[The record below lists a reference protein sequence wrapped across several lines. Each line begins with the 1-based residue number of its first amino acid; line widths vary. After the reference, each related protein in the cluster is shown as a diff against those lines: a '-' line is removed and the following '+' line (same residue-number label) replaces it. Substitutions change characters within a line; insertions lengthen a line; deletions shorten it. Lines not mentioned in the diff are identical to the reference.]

1 MCSSMRAHWRD
12 LANMTELVLHSV
24 HLTPQ
29 PRGQIDRFRV
39 SIHYNDRFS
48 PKIAPSHG
56 DLDPIQHDSLAHPS
70 PQTKR
75 HLHRFS
81 CFCTDDRRVSL
92 HFTTERPLPSQNCP
106 FPSGDLDPHLTWFR
120 GPTRVLKQKA
130 SRSVQPFLQG
140 SLV

>member
-29 PRGQIDRFRV
+29 PRGQIDRFRK
-39 SIHYNDRFS
+39 SLYTTMIAFPLKLPLPMGIWTPSNTIHW
-48 PKIAPSHG
+48 
-56 DLDPIQHDSLAHPS
+56 PIQAHKPNGIS
-70 PQTKR
+70 IGSAVFVQMTA
-75 HLHRFS
+75 
-81 CFCTDDRRVSL
+81 VSL